1 MSKEELMEYVG
12 NEIKKYE
19 ERIKNLSDEYF
30 LPNEYKTHLTK
41 DGYFKGR
48 KDSYNSILEKL
59 KEEDDKE
66 ELNKKKY
73 YIKGKFYLKG
83 GAIVEDYCSPNGI
96 DINVYDTEYEAL
108 EAIQYIYEEVIN
120 TKIDNKLFIIN
131 KHAILPENLLYFSLE
146 PEEVIQ

>member
-30 LPNEYKTHLTK
+30 LPNEYESHLMK

-48 KDSYNSILEKL
+48 KDSYSNILEKL

-73 YIKGKFYLKG
+73 YIKVKFYLKG
-83 GAIVEDYCSPNGI
+83 GVVIEKIKEKYYRTLEDAKYERSRTKSVIGDFASSDNNTLAFDERVIIPRSEFVAVEIDIVE
-96 DINVYDTEYEAL
+96 E
-108 EAIQYIYEEVIN
+108 
-120 TKIDNKLFIIN
+120 
-131 KHAILPENLLYFSLE
+131 
-146 PEEVIQ
+146 